1 MLYSTRRAVEYLGIG
16 APTLRRY
23 AKLLGISPRKCYGV
37 RGRYYLFP
45 ELVAIM
51 RLRSPR
57 QEDYRARVLD
67 RLDVMRRKG
76 LDKVREIDE
85 M

>member
-1 MLYSTRRAVEYLGIG
+1 
-16 APTLRRY
+16 
-23 AKLLGISPRKCYGV
+23 
-37 RGRYYLFP
+37 
-45 ELVAIM
+45 VAIM

-76 LDKVREIDE
+76 LDKVREIDDV
-85 M
+85 